1 MTEWL
6 HLLVSVIVI
15 SASGALAPGPLF
27 VATVSE
33 GVRKGP
39 RAGLL
44 SATGHMIVEF
54 PLVLLLAGGFALI
67 VSGDVSYQVFVGVAG
82 SLALVIFGYMQIRGA
97 FRGGGTAAT
106 AGSQSRMGG
115 PLLVGII
122 FTGLNPYFIAWWL
135 TVGAKLVLDSFRLAA
150 WVGILAMYVSHIWID
165 YAWLY
170 AAAFL
175 SHRGAKLVQYRGLR
189 LVNIAL
195 GILLILLAAMML
207 SDVMPKIFG

>member
-6 HLLVSVIVI
+6 QLLVSVIVI
-15 SASGALAPGPLF
+15 SASGALSPGPLF

-33 GVRKGP
+33 GIRKGP

-54 PLVLLLAGGFALI
+54 PLVLLLAGGVALI
-67 VSGDVSYQVFVGVAG
+67 LSGDVFYQVFVGVAG
-82 SLALVIFGYMQIRGA
+82 SLALIIFGYMQIRGA
-97 FRGGGTAAT
+97 VKAGGTAAT
-106 AGSQSRMGG
+106 AESRGRMGG

-122 FTGLNPYFIAWWL
+122 FTALNPYFIAWWL

-150 WVGILAMYVSHIWID
+150 WVGIFAMYAAHIWID

-170 AAAFL
+170 AAASL

-195 GILLILLAAMML
+195 GIMLFLLAAMIL
-207 SDVMPKIFG
+207 SEVMPKIFR